1 METMGI
7 IFSNIYDS
15 KMGALTELRTSA
27 SIPVGGRYRQIDFIL
42 SSMAN
47 SGIKHIGII
56 TKYNYQSLMDH
67 LGSCQEWD
75 LNLNKNGVALLPPYA
90 TGHNGVYRGKL
101 EALQNALS
109 VLESGNQ
116 EYVVLAD
123 SNVMAAVDFRK
134 VVAAHKASGA
144 NITVV
149 AKKGVADG
157 KKNIHFAVLPGEDGL
172 ATLMGCDYAAPAEYS
187 ASMGMFVMKR
197 KQLIETINE
206 MVPHGNYHFER
217 DFIMNI
223 FKKGLLKVNVYN
235 FEGVALSNDS
245 VEAYYKNNMAL
256 LCGDVR
262 NSLFKGEVPVYT
274 KVRDEVPT
282 LYGKTAEVGNVIVAD
297 GCRLNGAIS
306 DSVIFREVKVEEGAE
321 VKDSIVM
328 QGCTIEKGA
337 SVQYTILDKDVTV
350 KSGTKLLGSPEHPL
364 IIRKGVTV

>member
-1 METMGI
+1 MATMGI

-15 KMGALTELRTSA
+15 KMGALTEVRTSA
-27 SIPVGGRYRQIDFIL
+27 SIPVGGRYRQIDFVL

-75 LNLNKNGVALLPPYA
+75 LNLNTNGVVFLPPYA
-90 TGHNGVYRGKL
+90 TGHTGIYRGKL
-101 EALQNALS
+101 EALQTALP
-109 VLESGNQ
+109 VLESGDQ
-116 EYVVLAD
+116 DYVVLSD

-134 VVAAHKASGA
+134 VVASHIKSGA
-144 NITVV
+144 DVTVV
-149 AKKGVADG
+149 AKAGLADG
-157 KKNIHFAVLPGEDGL
+157 KKACHFAVKADENGK
-172 ATLMGCDYAAPAEYS
+172 AVAMGCDYAAPKDYMVG
-187 ASMGMFVMKR
+187 MGMFVMNRKR
-197 KQLIETINE
+197 LIQTITE
-206 MVPHGNYHFER
+206 MVPHGNYHMER
-217 DFIMNI
+217 DFIMQTFNM
-223 FKKGLLKVNVYN
+223 KLCKVNVYE
-235 FEGVALSNDS
+235 FQGEALFNDS

-256 LCGDVR
+256 LDADVR
-262 NSLFKGEVPVYT
+262 KSLFRGEVPIYT

-282 LYGKTAEVGNVIVAD
+282 LYGKSAEVANCVVAD
-297 GCRLNGAIS
+297 GCRLYGDVEN
-306 DSVIFREVKVEEGAE
+306 SVVFRSVKIEEGAE

>member
-47 SGIKHIGII
+47 SGIRHIGII

-75 LNLNKNGVALLPPYA
+75 LNLNTDGVVFLPPYA
-90 TGHNGVYRGKL
+90 IGHNGVYRGKL
-101 EALQNALS
+101 EALQNAIH
-109 VLESGNQ
+109 VLEGSTQ

-134 VVAAHKASGA
+134 VVNDHVASGA
-144 NITVV
+144 DLTVV
-149 AKKGVADG
+149 TKKGMADG
-157 KKNIHFAVLPGEDGL
+157 KKHCHFAIKTDDNGKAVR
-172 ATLMGCDYAAPAEYS
+172 MGCDFAAPAEYHV
-187 ASMGMFVMKR
+187 SMGMFVMNRKR
-197 KQLIETINE
+197 LIQTISE

-217 DFIMNI
+217 DFIMNV
-223 FKKGLLKVNVYN
+223 FKAGLMSVNVYD
-235 FEGVALSNDS
+235 FEGTALFNDS
-245 VEAYYKNNMAL
+245 VEVYYKNNMEL
-256 LCGDVR
+256 LKADVR
-262 NSLFKGEVPVYT
+262 NSLFRGEVPIYT

-282 LYGKTAEVGNVIVAD
+282 LYGKSAEVGNVIVAD
-297 GCRLNGAIS
+297 GCRLNGTVS
-306 DSVIFREVKVEEGAE
+306 DSVIFREVKVEEGAD

-337 SVQYTILDKDVTV
+337 SVQYTILDKNVTV

>member
-15 KMGALTELRTSA
+15 KLGALTEIRTAA

-42 SSMAN
+42 SRMAN
-47 SGIKHIGII
+47 SGIKHIGIV

-75 LNLNKNGVALLPPYA
+75 LNLDTKGVCLLPPYS

-101 EALQNALS
+101 EALLNALP

-123 SNVMAAVDFRK
+123 TNMLAAVDFRK
-134 VVAAHKASGA
+134 VVAAHVASGC
-144 NITVV
+144 NVTVV
-149 AKKGVADG
+149 TKQGVADG
-157 KKNIHFAVLPGEDGL
+157 KTLCHFAVKEDENGV
-172 ATLMGCDYAAPAEYS
+172 ATAMSCDYVAPADY
-187 ASMGMFVMKR
+187 AVSMGMFVMKR
-197 KQLIETINE
+197 KQLIEVIKE
-206 MVPHGNYHFER
+206 LVPHGYYHFER
-217 DFIMNI
+217 DFLMNI
-223 FKKGLLKVNVYN
+223 SQMGQLKLNVYH
-235 FEGVALSNDS
+235 FEGEALSTDS
-245 VEAYYKNNMAL
+245 VEAYYANNMKL
-256 LCGDVR
+256 LDADVR
-262 NSLFKGEVPVYT
+262 KSLFKGEVPIYT

-282 LYGKTAEVGNVIVAD
+282 LYGKTAAVANCIVAD
-297 GCRLNGAIS
+297 GCRLNGVAEN
-306 DSVIFREVKVEEGAE
+306 SVIFREVKIANGAE

-337 SVQYTILDKDVTV
+337 SIQYTILDKNVTV
-350 KSGTKLLGSPEHPL
+350 KEGTKLLGSPEHPL

>member
-15 KMGALTELRTSA
+15 RMGALTEMRTSA

-75 LNLNKNGVALLPPYA
+75 LNLNKRGVALLPPYA

-116 EYVVLAD
+116 DYVVLAD

-134 VVAAHKASGA
+134 VVDAHIASGA
-144 NITVV
+144 GVTVV
-149 AKKGVADG
+149 AKAGIANG
-157 KKNIHFAVLPGEDGL
+157 KRTCHFAVRPGENGL
-172 ATLMGCDYAAPAEYS
+172 ATAMGCDYAAPAEYH
-187 ASMGMFVMKR
+187 ASMGMFVMER
-197 KQLIETINE
+197 KHLIGIINE

-217 DFIMNI
+217 DFIMNL
-223 FKKGLLKVNVYN
+223 FNKGTLKVNVYD
-235 FEGVALSNDS
+235 FAGAALFNDS
-245 VEAYYKNNMAL
+245 VETYYKNNMAL
-256 LCGDVR
+256 LDGAVR
-262 NSLFKGEVPVYT
+262 NGLFRGEVPIYT

-282 LYGKTAEVGNVIVAD
+282 RYGLEAEVGNCIVAD
-297 GCRLNGAIS
+297 GCRLNGTVES
-306 DSVIFREVKVEEGAE
+306 SVIFREVRVEGGAE
-321 VKDSIVM
+321 VRDSIVM

-337 SVQYTILDKDVTV
+337 SVRYTILDKDVTV
-350 KSGTKLLGSPEHPL
+350 KAGTRLLGSPEHPL

>member
-15 KMGALTELRTSA
+15 KLGALTEVRTSA

-75 LNLNKNGVALLPPYA
+75 LNLDYKGVCLLPPYS
-90 TGHNGVYRGKL
+90 TGHNSVYRGKL
-101 EALQNALS
+101 EALLNAIPC
-109 VLESGNQ
+109 LESGNQ

-123 SNVMAAVDFRK
+123 TNIMAAVDFRK
-134 VVAAHKASGA
+134 VVDAHIASGA
-144 NITVV
+144 SVTMVGKRGI
-149 AKKGVADG
+149 ADG
-157 KKNIHFAVLPGEDGL
+157 KTLCHFAVKEDENGL
-172 ATLMGCDYAAPAEYS
+172 ATTMSCDYVAPADYTV
-187 ASMGMFVMKR
+187 SMGMFVMKR
-197 KQLIETINE
+197 QQLIETVKE
-206 MVPHGNYHFER
+206 LVPHGYYHFER
-217 DFIMNI
+217 DFLMNI
-223 FKKGLLKVNVYN
+223 FKMGQMKLNVYP
-235 FEGVALSNDS
+235 FQGVALSNDT
-245 VEAYYKNNMAL
+245 VEAYYDNNMKL
-256 LCGDVR
+256 LDGEVR
-262 NSLFKGEVPVYT
+262 KSLFKGEVPIYT

-282 LYGKTAEVGNVIVAD
+282 LYGMNCEIANCVVAD
-297 GCRLNGAIS
+297 GCRLNGNAEN
-306 DSVIFREVKVEEGAE
+306 SVIFREVKLEEGAE

-337 SVQYTILDKDVTV
+337 SIQYTILDKDVTI

>member
-42 SSMAN
+42 SGMAN

-75 LNLNKNGVALLPPYA
+75 LNLNHTGVTLLPPYA

-101 EALQNALS
+101 EALQNALT
-109 VLESGNQ
+109 VLESGK
-116 EYVVLAD
+116 EDYVVLAD

-134 VVAAHKASGA
+134 VVDAHITSGA
-144 NITVV
+144 NVTVV
-149 AKKGVADG
+149 AKKGIADG
-157 KKNIHFAVLPGEDGL
+157 KMVCHFAIKTDENNQ
-172 ATLMGCDYAAPAEYS
+172 ATIMGCDYAASSEYHV
-187 ASMGMFVMKR
+187 SMGMFVMKR
-197 KQLIETINE
+197 KQLVETIKE
-206 MVPHGNYHFER
+206 LVPLGNYHFER
-217 DFIMNI
+217 DFIMGI
-223 FKKGLLKVNVYN
+223 FKQGMLKVNVYD
-235 FEGVALSNDS
+235 FEGVALVNDS
-245 VEAYYKNNMAL
+245 VESYYKNNMAL
-256 LCGDVR
+256 LDGEVR
-262 NSLFKGEVPVYT
+262 NSLFRGEVPIYT

-282 LYGKTAEVGNVIVAD
+282 LYGKHAEVGNCVVAD
-297 GCRLNGAIS
+297 GCRLNGQVEN
-306 DSVIFREVKVEEGAE
+306 SVVFREVKVEEGAE

-337 SVQYTILDKDVTV
+337 SIQYTILDKNVTV

>member
-15 KMGALTELRTSA
+15 KLGALTEVRTSA

-75 LNLNKNGVALLPPYA
+75 LNLDYKGVCLLPPYS

-101 EALQNALS
+101 EALQNAIP

-123 SNVMAAVDFRK
+123 TNIMAAVDFRK
-134 VVAAHKASGA
+134 VVDAHIASGA
-144 NITVV
+144 NVTMV
-149 AKKGVADG
+149 G
-157 KKNIHFAVLPGEDGL
+157 KRGIANGKTLCHFAVKEGADGL
-172 ATLMGCDYAAPAEYS
+172 ATTMSCDYMAPADYTV
-187 ASMGMFVMKR
+187 SMGMFVMKR

-223 FKKGLLKVNVYN
+223 FKKGLLKLNIYH
-235 FEGVALSNDS
+235 FEGEALSNDS

-256 LCGDVR
+256 LSGDVR
-262 NSLFKGEVPVYT
+262 NSLFKGEVPIYT

>member
-15 KMGALTELRTSA
+15 KLGALTEIRTSA
-27 SIPVGGRYRQIDFIL
+27 SVPVGGRYRQIDFIL

-75 LNLNKNGVALLPPYA
+75 LNLDYKGVCLLPPYS

-101 EALQNALS
+101 EALQNALP
-109 VLESGNQ
+109 VLESGTQ

-123 SNVMAAVDFRK
+123 TNIMAAVDFRK
-134 VVAAHKASGA
+134 VVKAHVQSGCDL
-144 NITVV
+144 TVV
-149 AKKGVADG
+149 AKPGIADG
-157 KKNIHFAVLPGEDGL
+157 KNICHFAVQTDENNKVVS
-172 ATLMGCDYAAPAEYS
+172 MGCDFAAPAGYL
-187 ASMGMFVMKR
+187 ASMGMFVMSRKR
-197 KQLIETINE
+197 LIQTITE

-217 DFIMNI
+217 DFIMNV
-223 FKKGLLKVNVYN
+223 FRKGLMSVNAYPFQN
-235 FEGVALSNDS
+235 VALSNDC
-245 VEAYYKNNMAL
+245 VQAYYENNMAL
-256 LCGDVR
+256 LDAEVR
-262 NSLFKGEVPVYT
+262 KGLFKGEVPIYT

-282 LYGKTAEVGNVIVAD
+282 LYGRNCDIGNCIVAD
-297 GCRLNGAIS
+297 GCRLNGTAAN
-306 DSVIFREVKVEEGAE
+306 SVIFREVRLEEGAE
-321 VKDSIVM
+321 VRDCIVM

-337 SVQYTILDKDVTV
+337 SIRYTILDKNVTV
-350 KSGTKLLGSPEHPL
+350 KAGTKLLGSPEHPL